1 MNILIGKFGRAI
13 FFDKRRWSTSH
24 GDEEGP
30 LLYTM
35 LAKRYPQHT
44 FYLSGWSD
52 VGKYRKKRHITSW
65 FDDETTTDLDIPS
78 NIVDL
83 FDKFI
88 PNIVN
93 YDYIHTGKNDA
104 HLLLADRIK
113 ECGLKFDAGIMYQ
126 GPPGAVGIPNVGIKT
141 LKEQTPA
148 KPLIMFSWYYAPSM
162 HLLNVT
168 KTPYV
173 LLVSDPRYVPIEQRD
188 VTNDELAIL
197 SQINIT
203 KTKSRIVSYE
213 DSLNLRKVKLRY
225 EYAGIETVFL
235 LNEKKIDF
243 RKIKKD
249 KLFVMGLNSGGM
261 RSDRPAIVKSWLLDT
276 ERGQDVKIYG
286 VWEDDIVSQY
296 PGRFE
301 NKGISEVA
309 DEFWRSKY
317 TLIPPFFNRLGGFVT
332 QKFWKMIF
340 YGVVPFFHPM
350 YDTDRIFNVPEVLRV
365 KSPDEMWRNID
376 RLESNPREYE
386 AVLQH
391 LWEML
396 DDGYYNGEY
405 LSNQISNAFEKHVGL
420 KL

>member
-1 MNILIGKFGRAI
+1 MNILIGKLGRVI
-13 FFDKRRWSTSH
+13 FFDKSKWSTYA

-44 FYLSGWSD
+44 FYLAGRSD
-52 VGKYRKKRHITSW
+52 IKKYRAKRYKTSW
-65 FDDETTTDLDIPS
+65 FDDESTTDIGIPD

-83 FDKFI
+83 FNECPPSKMTYKDVFSEHD
-88 PNIVN
+88 V
-93 YDYIHTGKNDA
+93 
-104 HLLLADRIK
+104 HLWLADHVR
-113 ECGLKFDAGIMYQ
+113 ERGLRFDAGIMYQ
-126 GPPGAVGIPNVGIKT
+126 GPTGAVGIPNVGIKT
-141 LKEQTPA
+141 LKEHTLA
-148 KPLIMFSWYYAPSM
+148 KPLVMFSWYYAPPM

-168 KTPYV
+168 NIPYI
-173 LLVSDPRYVPIEQRD
+173 LLVSDPRYVPLEQRD
-188 VTNDELAIL
+188 VTNDERAIL

-203 KTKSRIVSYE
+203 KTKPRIVSYE

-235 LNEKKIDF
+235 LGEKRVDF
-243 RKIKKD
+243 RKVKKD
-249 KLFVMGLNSGGM
+249 KLFVMGLNSGGIQ
-261 RSDRPAIVKSWLLDT
+261 SDRPAIVKSWLLDT
-276 ERGQDVKIYG
+276 ERGRDVKIYG
-286 VWEDDIVSQY
+286 AWEDDIVAQY

-317 TLIPPFFNRLGGFVT
+317 TLIPPFFNKLSGFVT

-340 YGVVPFFHPM
+340 YGIVPFFHPM
-350 YDTDRIFNVPEVLRV
+350 YDTDRIFDVPEVLRV
-365 KSPDEMWRNID
+365 KSPTEMWRNID

-396 DDGYYNGEY
+396 NDGYYNGEY
-405 LSNQISNAFEKHVGL
+405 LSNRIASALETHAGI